1 MIAQS
6 AIGDP
11 WILTP
16 HLPTPEEKLNVIIR
30 HLDLA
35 MAEEILFHQAQKVMI
50 DTKSDTIAMPTILEL
65 ETLSTQL
72 EDYPA
77 TAACR
82 TPVEFRKFLFNYIS

>member
-16 HLPTPEEKLNVIIR
+16 HQPTPEEKLNVIIR

-35 MAEEILFHQAQKVMI
+35 MAEEILFHQAQKSMI
-50 DTKSDTIAMPTILEL
+50 DTNSDTIAMPTILEL
-65 ETLSTQL
+65 ETLSKNL
-72 EDYPA
+72 EDHPD
-77 TAACR
+77 TLACR